1 MLARTACATS
11 VSDRASCDA
20 ERSGSTAGRI
30 RSTIARNPGDW
41 SGVGR
46 RSSSMVVTI
55 APHAV
60 CPSTTTS
67 RVPNRSAAN
76 STLPTCDGATM
87 FPATRITNRSPNP
100 CPNTNSAG
108 TRASEHP
115 RMMAKGSCVCE
126 SVRRRAALWSC
137 IPCTTR
143 RFPSRSRA
151 SASAADSIHHRHR
164 LWFLRQRRRLRDAW
178 ALTAGPRPHL
188 EDLLNFKQPL
198 PTVDA
203 SRVSVHPA
211 KTHEHGLVRQRGG
224 PVIPALEC
232 RILHRDDRLRIITR
246 EERSR
251 AVLVHIQAMDF
262 RGPMTGNQGCR
273 ENQDSLRTHGA
284 LPFALSRISG
294 PALPAAAG

>member
-1 MLARTACATS
+1 
-11 VSDRASCDA
+11 
-20 ERSGSTAGRI
+20 
-30 RSTIARNPGDW
+30 
-41 SGVGR
+41 
-46 RSSSMVVTI
+46 
-55 APHAV
+55 
-60 CPSTTTS
+60 
-67 RVPNRSAAN
+67 
-76 STLPTCDGATM
+76 
-87 FPATRITNRSPNP
+87 
-100 CPNTNSAG
+100 
-108 TRASEHP
+108 
-115 RMMAKGSCVCE
+115 MMAKGSCVCE

-251 AVLVHIQAMDF
+251 AVLVHIQTVDF
-262 RGPMTGNQGCR
+262 RGAMTGNEGCR
-273 ENQDSLRTHGA
+273 ETSARGGEGGGRGCRVVDDRGQRGLEQRHGNRLRH
-284 LPFALSRISG
+284 RQRDRQR
-294 PALPAAAG
+294 

>member
-11 VSDRASCDA
+11 VSDRASCHA
-20 ERSGSTAGRI
+20 GRSGSTAGRI
-30 RSTIARNPGDW
+30 RSTMARRLGDSW
-41 SGVGR
+41 PWGW
-46 RSSSMVVTI
+46 RSSSNVAAS
-55 APHAV
+55 APPCV
-60 CPSTTTS
+60 CPSTAAS
-67 RVPNRSAAN
+67 RGSNRSAAN

-164 LWFLRQRRRLRDAW
+164 LWLLRQTRRLHDSW
-178 ALTAGPRPHL
+178 ALTAGSRPPL

-251 AVLVHIQAMDF
+251 AVLVHIQTVDF
-262 RGPMTGNQGCR
+262 RGAMTGNEGCR

-284 LPFALSRISG
+284 LQFALSRIS
-294 PALPAAAG
+294 